1 LKKITKKYAFI
12 LTGFLFGYLLLVT
25 FGVDI
30 STNTFKLFIPVAVA
44 GLAFGEIINVTVK
57 RNKTELN

>member
-1 LKKITKKYAFI
+1 MKNITKKYAFI

-30 STNTFKLFIPVAVA
+30 STNAFKLFIPVVVA

>member
-30 STNTFKLFIPVAVA
+30 STSTFKLFIPVAVT
-44 GLAFGEIINVTVK
+44 GLFFGEMINVTTK
-57 RNKTELN
+57 RHKSNLN